1 MCMITSTVTAGTLA
15 AIGASTMAAS
25 TTAVAATTI
34 AANAIIGAGLS
45 AGISAATGAR
55 GRDLWTA
62 AAIGGASAGVLSGV
76 GMAYSGVST
85 AAQAANA
92 ANPVG
97 SAGSGGGGML
107 AANST
112 TSLGDQTMTYGMM
125 TAQVG
130 MGAAEGVFG
139 YMEAKDEASAL
150 KDQANMNKI
159 RAGQVQD
166 AAALEKIEQHR
177 RTRQFAASQ
186 RTASAANGVMLE
198 TRAESSPAMF
208 EQDTAAELAWDN
220 AKTDYN
226 ANLEAWGY
234 MEQARQQFKQAKAT
248 RRAGNLKIA
257 SGLIKGAVSAAGT
270 YYMSSMGNSTTTT
283 KTVK

>member
-112 TSLGDQTMTYGMM
+112 TSLGDQTMT
-125 TAQVG
+125 
-130 MGAAEGVFG
+130 
-139 YMEAKDEASAL
+139 
-150 KDQANMNKI
+150 
-159 RAGQVQD
+159 
-166 AAALEKIEQHR
+166 
-177 RTRQFAASQ
+177 
-186 RTASAANGVMLE
+186 
-198 TRAESSPAMF
+198 
-208 EQDTAAELAWDN
+208 
-220 AKTDYN
+220 
-226 ANLEAWGY
+226 
-234 MEQARQQFKQAKAT
+234 
-248 RRAGNLKIA
+248 
-257 SGLIKGAVSAAGT
+257 
-270 YYMSSMGNSTTTT
+270 
-283 KTVK
+283 